1 MIEMRALAVVLLCLP
16 TAIVAA
22 EEIPLR
28 TAVDATFAPHAFPD
42 FTGGVQG
49 FNVDLAN
56 EIGKRLRRKIQIQV
70 MPIDSILPEL
80 RDGRLDFVAAP
91 TTVTKE
97 RAEALLFTEAY
108 LDADYQLVVKRGAN
122 KIDRLEQLDSK
133 VLAVGEGTTYETWAR
148 GLTERIGWTVESFP
162 TQADAMRAVLEDR
175 ASAYV
180 AVSSV
185 AAFAAKN
192 NPQLEL
198 SYRYKTGLVWAVPVR
213 KDQIKLRED
222 IENAIECM
230 KRDGAM
236 VAMHEKWFG
245 VTPPTT
251 SSALTVFPG
260 TGVPG
265 MAGYD
270 PTPREPGCDNA
281 RPG

>member
-1 MIEMRALAVVLLCLP
+1 MIQMRALAIVLLILP

-22 EEIPLR
+22 EDIPLQ
-28 TAVDATFAPHAFPD
+28 TAVDATFAPHAYPD

-56 EIGKRLRRKIQIQV
+56 EFGKRLRRKVQIQV
-70 MPIDSILPEL
+70 MPIDSILPAL
-80 RDGRLDFVAAP
+80 QDGRLDFVAAP
-91 TTVTKE
+91 ITVTSE
-97 RAEALLFTEAY
+97 RAEALLFTEGY

-122 KIDRLEQLDSK
+122 KIDRLERLDGK
-133 VLAVGEGTTYETWAR
+133 VLAVGEGTTYEAWAR
-148 GLTERIGWTVESFP
+148 ALTERIRWTVVSFP
-162 TQADAMRAVLEDR
+162 TQSDAMRAVLEGD

-180 AVSSV
+180 TVFSV
-185 AAFAAKN
+185 AAFAAKS

-213 KDQIKLRED
+213 KGQIKLREE

-236 VAMHEKWFG
+236 IAMHEKWFG
-245 VTPPTT
+245 VTPPPDST
-251 SSALTVFPG
+251 AVTVFPG
-260 TGVPG
+260 TGVAG

-270 PTPREPGCDNA
+270 PTPREPSCDRA
-281 RPG
+281 KPD